1 MKKYIHLTLVL
12 FIIAFLSG
20 FLMGVVNDLTKGPI
34 AEAQARKLA
43 NGVQEI
49 FKEVNLDALK
59 DENNTVKLDDKTL
72 IEYYLIYNDD
82 EELIGYVFYVDA
94 PNAYKAIQFIVGI
107 DINGKVRGLSYLNVE
122 ETPGLGTKVKGDSFK
137 EDFVGKDNVSNVDII
152 SGATKS
158 SNAVKNGVQR
168 ALDYFNKNLKGGT
181 NNE

>member
-1 MKKYIHLTLVL
+1 MKKYVHLTLVL

-20 FLMGVVNDLTKGPI
+20 FLLGVVNELTKGPI

-43 NGVQEI
+43 NGVQNI
-49 FKEVNLDALK
+49 FKDANLEALK
-59 DENNTVKLDDKTL
+59 DENNIVKLNDKTL
-72 IEYYLIYNDD
+72 LEYYIVYNND
-82 EELIGYVFYVDA
+82 EEIIGYVFSVDG
-94 PNAYKAIQFIVGI
+94 PGAYKAIQFIVGI
-107 DINGKVRGLSYLNVE
+107 DVNGKVRGISYLNVE
-122 ETPGLGTKVKGDSFK
+122 ETPGLGTRVKN
-137 EDFVGKDNVSNVDII
+137 EDFTNNFIGVDDVSNVDII